1 MSLLGAG
8 IPPGDHSPW
17 DVMSPAAPLNMTVS
31 LTSVL
36 MTLTVLRSA
45 DQSFCGMSLNWGFS
59 SFFVMIRKTPVEGQS
74 TKWLM
79 SISRSCSIALSLP
92 DRAYQ
97 GHTLSVWLPV
107 ANWHLIS
114 LLRWRV
120 SGFQHF
126 QGTLFIHTPILGKNP
141 PSKERGARFLHRL
154 GFYTEFS
161 EFLYTETGLFFLHS
175 CIYSVVSL
183 YLCERVGFIS
193 YYRSRSRTSTLLF
206 ALWCTSLQSGALA
219 ALWSI

>member
-1 MSLLGAG
+1 M
-8 IPPGDHSPW
+8 
-17 DVMSPAAPLNMTVS
+17 
-31 LTSVL
+31 
-36 MTLTVLRSA
+36 
-45 DQSFCGMSLNWGFS
+45 
-59 SFFVMIRKTPVEGQS
+59 
-74 TKWLM
+74 
-79 SISRSCSIALSLP
+79 
-92 DRAYQ
+92 
-97 GHTLSVWLPV
+97 
-107 ANWHLIS
+107 
-114 LLRWRV
+114 

-219 ALWSI
+219 ALSSI